1 MLSFSISYPDLIKF
15 LYFVDTTERRDRG
28 VKEEEI
34 GGETEGDFTDKSIV
48 WIFFCVSGYVVYV
61 KFSEVL

>member
-1 MLSFSISYPDLIKF
+1 M
-15 LYFVDTTERRDRG
+15 DTTERRDRG